1 MNNAPKSERL
11 HIGIFG
17 KRNSGKSSLMNA
29 ITGQTASLVSDV
41 PGTTADPVNKAMEIP
56 SIGPC
61 LLIDTAG
68 FDDDA
73 GGLGEMR
80 VNRTMKALERI
91 DMAILIFRDCDD
103 TEKEWFKILRDR
115 KIPVIPVLNIF
126 QEKEKFLAD
135 KTERHD
141 KTQHTSDNAPSG
153 QCRNATNG
161 HNEINGCW
169 TGVQNIEAF
178 AEKIPADK
186 ISAEKIPIEKILAE
200 KAPAEEIYEM
210 TGEKPVEV
218 NARTGENVQAI
229 FSSVLR
235 KLPENYGTHTITG
248 NLVKEGDTVMLV
260 MPQDSQAPKGRLIL
274 PQVQTIRELIDR
286 RCTVVGCTP
295 DRIREALQ
303 ALASPPQLIITD
315 SQAFSE
321 AWAAK
326 PEESRL
332 TSFSIL
338 FAGYKGDISAF
349 MDGTGAL
356 DRLTEDSRVLIAEA
370 CTHAP
375 ATEDIGRVKIPHMLR
390 QRIGQ
395 GLRIDIVSGTDF
407 PEDLSGYDL
416 VIHCG
421 ACMFNR
427 RYVLNRIAS
436 AASRHIPVTNYGLT
450 IAWAKGILDKLAIPD
465 REQ

>member
-1 MNNAPKSERL
+1 MNSTPQSERL

-29 ITGQTASLVSDV
+29 ITGQTASLVSDM
-41 PGTTADPVNKAMEIP
+41 PGTTADPVRKAMEIP
-56 SIGPC
+56 AIGPC
-61 LLIDTAG
+61 LFIDTAG

-73 GGLGEMR
+73 EGLGEMR
-80 VNRTMKALERI
+80 VGRTMKALEDTDI
-91 DMAILIFRDCDD
+91 AILMFRDCDD
-103 TEKEWFKILRDR
+103 TEKEWFKILKDR
-115 KIPVIPVLNIF
+115 KIPVVPVLNIF
-126 QEKEKFLAD
+126 HEREKSL
-135 KTERHD
+135 
-141 KTQHTSDNAPSG
+141 SDNNGSHKESSQERLRDFNDHTG
-153 QCRNATNG
+153 RTAT
-161 HNEINGCW
+161 IN
-169 TGVQNIEAF
+169 
-178 AEKIPADK
+178 
-186 ISAEKIPIEKILAE
+186 
-200 KAPAEEIYEM
+200 EM

-218 NARTGENVQAI
+218 NAETGENVQAI
-229 FSSVLR
+229 FNTILR

-274 PQVQTIRELIDR
+274 PQVQTIRELLDR

-295 DRIREALQ
+295 DRIKVTLQ
-303 ALASPPQLIITD
+303 ALSSPPQLIITD

-321 AWAAK
+321 AWSAK

-338 FAGYKGDISAF
+338 FAGYKGDIYTF
-349 MDGTGAL
+349 MDGTKAL
-356 DRLTEDSRVLIAEA
+356 DMLTEDSSVLIAEA

-375 ATEDIGRVKIPHMLR
+375 ATEDIGRVKIPRMLR

-416 VIHCG
+416 IIHCG

-427 RYVLNRIAS
+427 RYVLNRITS
-436 AASRHIPVTNYGLT
+436 ARSRHIPITNYGLT
-450 IAWAKGILDKLAIPD
+450 IAWAKGILDKVAIPD
-465 REQ
+465 QKQ

>member
-1 MNNAPKSERL
+1 
-11 HIGIFG
+11 
-17 KRNSGKSSLMNA
+17 MNA

-41 PGTTADPVNKAMEIP
+41 PGTTADPVRKAMEIP
-56 SIGPC
+56 TIGPC
-61 LLIDTAG
+61 LFIDTAG

-73 GGLGEMR
+73 ERLGEMR
-80 VNRTMKALERI
+80 VGRTMKALEDTDI
-91 DMAILIFRDCDD
+91 AILMFRDCDD
-103 TEKEWFKILRDR
+103 TEKEWFKILKDR
-115 KIPVIPVLNIF
+115 KIPVVPVLNIF
-126 QEKEKFLAD
+126 HEREKSL
-135 KTERHD
+135 
-141 KTQHTSDNAPSG
+141 SDN
-153 QCRNATNG
+153 NG
-161 HNEINGCW
+161 SHKESSQAKSRDIH
-169 TGVQNIEAF
+169 E
-178 AEKIPADK
+178 
-186 ISAEKIPIEKILAE
+186 L
-200 KAPAEEIYEM
+200 

-218 NARTGENVQAI
+218 NAETGENVQAI
-229 FSSVLR
+229 FNTILR

-274 PQVQTIRELIDR
+274 PQVQTIRELLDR

-295 DRIREALQ
+295 DRIKVTLQ
-303 ALASPPQLIITD
+303 ALSSPPQLIITD

-321 AWAAK
+321 AWSAK

-338 FAGYKGDISAF
+338 FAGYKGDIYTF
-349 MDGTGAL
+349 MDGTKAL
-356 DRLTEDSRVLIAEA
+356 DMLTEESRVLIAEA

-375 ATEDIGRVKIPHMLR
+375 ATEDIGRVKIPRMLR

-416 VIHCG
+416 IIHCG

-436 AASRHIPVTNYGLT
+436 ARSRHIPITNYGLT
-450 IAWAKGILDKLAIPD
+450 IAWAKGILGKVALPAQE
-465 REQ
+465 R

>member
-1 MNNAPKSERL
+1 
-11 HIGIFG
+11 
-17 KRNSGKSSLMNA
+17 MNA

-41 PGTTADPVNKAMEIP
+41 PGTTADPVRKAMEIP
-56 SIGPC
+56 TIGPC
-61 LLIDTAG
+61 LFIDTAG

-73 GGLGEMR
+73 ERLGEMR
-80 VNRTMKALERI
+80 VGRTMKALEDTDI
-91 DMAILIFRDCDD
+91 AILMFRDCDD
-103 TEKEWFKILRDR
+103 TEKEWFKILKDR
-115 KIPVIPVLNIF
+115 KIPVVPVLNIF
-126 QEKEKFLAD
+126 HEREKSL
-135 KTERHD
+135 
-141 KTQHTSDNAPSG
+141 SDN
-153 QCRNATNG
+153 NG
-161 HNEINGCW
+161 SHKESSQAKSRDIH
-169 TGVQNIEAF
+169 E
-178 AEKIPADK
+178 
-186 ISAEKIPIEKILAE
+186 L
-200 KAPAEEIYEM
+200 

-218 NARTGENVQAI
+218 NAETGENIQAI
-229 FSSVLR
+229 FNSILR

-274 PQVQTIRELIDR
+274 PQVQTIRELLDR

-295 DRIREALQ
+295 DRIRVTLQ
-303 ALASPPQLIITD
+303 ALSSPPQLIITD

-321 AWAAK
+321 AWSAK

-338 FAGYKGDISAF
+338 FAGYKGDIYTF
-349 MDGTGAL
+349 MDGTKAL
-356 DRLTEDSRVLIAEA
+356 DMLTEESRVLIAEA

-375 ATEDIGRVKIPHMLR
+375 ATEDIGRVKIPRMLR

-416 VIHCG
+416 IIHCG

-427 RYVLNRIAS
+427 RYVLNRITS
-436 AASRHIPVTNYGLT
+436 ARSRHIPITNYGLT
-450 IAWAKGILDKLAIPD
+450 IAWAKGILGKVALPAQE
-465 REQ
+465 R

>member
-1 MNNAPKSERL
+1 
-11 HIGIFG
+11 
-17 KRNSGKSSLMNA
+17 MNA

-41 PGTTADPVNKAMEIP
+41 PGTTADPVRKAMEIP
-56 SIGPC
+56 TIGPC
-61 LLIDTAG
+61 LFIDTAG

-73 GGLGEMR
+73 ERLGEMR
-80 VNRTMKALERI
+80 VGRTMKALEDTDI
-91 DMAILIFRDCDD
+91 AILMFRDCDD
-103 TEKEWFKILRDR
+103 TEKEWFKILKDR
-115 KIPVIPVLNIF
+115 KIPVVPVLNIF
-126 QEKEKFLAD
+126 HEREKSL
-135 KTERHD
+135 
-141 KTQHTSDNAPSG
+141 SDN
-153 QCRNATNG
+153 NG
-161 HNEINGCW
+161 SHKESSQAKSRDIH
-169 TGVQNIEAF
+169 E
-178 AEKIPADK
+178 
-186 ISAEKIPIEKILAE
+186 L
-200 KAPAEEIYEM
+200 

-218 NARTGENVQAI
+218 NAETGENVQAI
-229 FSSVLR
+229 FNSILR

-274 PQVQTIRELIDR
+274 PQVQTIRELLDR

-295 DRIREALQ
+295 DRIKVTLQ
-303 ALASPPQLIITD
+303 ALSSPPQLIITD

-321 AWAAK
+321 AWSAK

-338 FAGYKGDISAF
+338 FAGYKGDIYTF
-349 MDGTGAL
+349 MDGTKAL
-356 DRLTEDSRVLIAEA
+356 DMLTEESRVLIAEA

-375 ATEDIGRVKIPHMLR
+375 ATEDIGRVKIPRMLR

-416 VIHCG
+416 IIHCG

-436 AASRHIPVTNYGLT
+436 ARSRHIPITNYGLT
-450 IAWAKGILDKLAIPD
+450 IAWAKGILGKVALPAQE
-465 REQ
+465 R